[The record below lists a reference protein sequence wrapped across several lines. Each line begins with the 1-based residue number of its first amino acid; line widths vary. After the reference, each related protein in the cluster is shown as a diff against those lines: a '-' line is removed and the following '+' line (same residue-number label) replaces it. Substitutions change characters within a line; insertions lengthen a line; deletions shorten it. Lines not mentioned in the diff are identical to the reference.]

1 MANTEELEWSPARN
15 PYAIAVSQ
23 SWLALQAA
31 TLFAADAKERHGSA
45 QQIYARQLFGQLRV
59 LRCCAEM
66 MATELKHEGVAE
78 AARDRLQGELEAF
91 DVAAPDVKDAR
102 DILEHFDA
110 YARGQ
115 GNLARRAMQDRSRS
129 LSRTRSGQRSACSA
143 RSTPLDEPSIAQEQ
157 RAPEAVSASRGGWQ
171 ERALRAGEL
180 CRGPESRSLRG
191 RAWTAKSTAGSIS

>member
-102 DILEHFDA
+102 DILEHF
-110 YARGQ
+110 RV
-115 GNLARRAMQDRSRS
+115 RSRTGQPRAAS
-129 LSRTRSGQRSACSA
+129 DAGPFAIVVPDAIRAAKRLQRAVYTAGRAIDRTRAA
-143 RSTPLDEPSIAQEQ
+143 RA
-157 RAPEAVSASRGGWQ
+157 
-171 ERALRAGEL
+171 
-180 CRGPESRSLRG
+180 
-191 RAWTAKSTAGSIS
+191 